1 MIYHPV
7 SGTFMEITG
16 VMWLVLILSLI
27 VCAYMAWNI
36 GANDVANAMGTSV
49 GSKALTL
56 KQAVI
61 IAAIFE
67 FCGAFFAGDAVTDTV
82 RKGIL
87 VVDFETATDD
97 FANDLMYGFIAA
109 MMAAAI
115 WLTTATRLGLPVS
128 TTHSIIGGII
138 GVGLVLE
145 VQHDTSLINWEK
157 TQEVV
162 MSWVASPLMG
172 GLLAFGTFW
181 IVRETILESSNPEER
196 SRWLAPIM
204 AIPTFFVLGIALQFK
219 ALKGFFGRAQ
229 ANGWIEDKYEWI
241 PVKENGSFD
250 PFTPYCSP
258 DAEII
263 TDECLNAIHEGAWV
277 PINSIII
284 AFIIALI
291 AASVLAYVLR
301 NYEFKGE
308 EDGFHGVER
317 IFVWLQVITAAYVAF
332 AHGAND
338 RSNAIGPMAAVYQ
351 VLSSGGE
358 IQASAP
364 VPLWLVLLGSAG
376 IAIGVMTWGWRVMDT
391 IGHKITDITPTRG
404 FAAEFGAATTILIF
418 SMPFLAV
425 PVSTTHTLVGAVVG
439 VGLAGGAKAVDFRVF
454 GKIASSWVASLPA
467 AGFGSIAIYVA
478 AGSDPIKLLVVIP
491 IAFAIVAY
499 VIWATWDDEIYV
511 EDALSDAGSADTKG
525 AQTHF
530 EIFHTHALAVEE
542 TVGHMLSAV
551 KAAADGEDAE
561 DHIRSTV
568 EAELRADDVKNDIRR
583 RLGSG
588 QISVLQGRD
597 EVLRMVSRQDRIADY
612 AQNVAEQLSFR
623 ELFVDEKARGM
634 LKEMAEAVSKT
645 TSLYEDAVSQLK
657 DVALSGYTKA
667 GRERLGEL
675 IDAVNLAEHE
685 ADLVESKAA
694 AYVFSHGEDAPLA
707 AVHMYRVLQRMD
719 DVANACEKAANGLLS
734 IVYN

>member
-1 MIYHPV
+1 
-7 SGTFMEITG
+7 MELSG

-61 IAAIFE
+61 IAAVFE

-87 VVDFETATDD
+87 VVDFETVTDD

-219 ALKGFFGRAQ
+219 ALKGFFARAEG
-229 ANGWIEDKYEWI
+229 NGWIDDKYDWL
-241 PVKENGSFD
+241 PVKENGSWD
-250 PFTPYCSP
+250 PFV
-258 DAEII
+258 E
-263 TDECLNAIHEGAWV
+263 NAWF
-277 PINSIII
+277 PINSIIL
-284 AFIIALI
+284 AFIIAVI
-291 AASVLAYVLR
+291 AAGVLAYVLR

-358 IQASAP
+358 LSSSAP

-454 GKIASSWVASLPA
+454 GKIVSSWVASLPA

-478 AGSDPIKLLVVIP
+478 SGSDPIKLLVIIP

-511 EDALSDAGSADTKG
+511 EDALSDAGSADNKG
-525 AQTHF
+525 APTHF
-530 EIFHTHALAVEE
+530 ELFHTHALAVEE

-551 KAAADGEDAE
+551 NAAADGDDPE
-561 DHIRSTV
+561 DHIKSTV
-568 EAELRADDVKNDIRR
+568 EAELRADEVKNDIRR

-588 QISVLQGRD
+588 QISVLQGKD
-597 EVLRMVSRQDRIADY
+597 ELFRMVSRQDRIADY

-623 ELFVDEKARGM
+623 ELFVDKEARGM

-675 IDAVNLAEHE
+675 IDEVNLAEHE
-685 ADLVESKAA
+685 ADMVESKAA

>member
-1 MIYHPV
+1 
-7 SGTFMEITG
+7 MEITG

-61 IAAIFE
+61 IAAVFE

-219 ALKGFFGRAQ
+219 ALKGFFARAEG
-229 ANGWIEDKYEWI
+229 NGWIDDKYDWL
-241 PVKENGSFD
+241 PVKENGSWD
-250 PFTPYCSP
+250 PFV
-258 DAEII
+258 E
-263 TDECLNAIHEGAWV
+263 NAWF
-277 PINSIII
+277 PINSIIL
-284 AFIIALI
+284 AFIIAVI
-291 AASVLAYVLR
+291 AAGVLAYVLR

-358 IQASAP
+358 LSSSAP

-454 GKIASSWVASLPA
+454 GKIVSSWVASLPA

-478 AGSDPIKLLVVIP
+478 SGSDPIKLLVIIP

-511 EDALSDAGSADTKG
+511 EDALSDAGSADNKG
-525 AQTHF
+525 APTHF
-530 EIFHTHALAVEE
+530 ELFHTHALAVEE

-551 KAAADGEDAE
+551 NAAADGDDPE
-561 DHIRSTV
+561 DHIKSTV
-568 EAELRADDVKNDIRR
+568 EAELRADEVKNDIRR

-588 QISVLQGRD
+588 QISVLQGKD
-597 EVLRMVSRQDRIADY
+597 ELFRMVSRQDRIADY

-623 ELFVDEKARGM
+623 ELFVDKEARGM

-675 IDAVNLAEHE
+675 IDEVNLAEHE
-685 ADLVESKAA
+685 ADMVESKAA

>member
-7 SGTFMEITG
+7 FGTFMEITG

-27 VCAYMAWNI
+27 VCAYMSWNI

-61 IAAIFE
+61 IAAVFE

-87 VVDFETATDD
+87 VVDFETVTDD

-219 ALKGFFGRAQ
+219 ALKGFFARAEG
-229 ANGWIEDKYEWI
+229 NGWIDDKYDWL
-241 PVKENGSFD
+241 PVKENGSWD
-250 PFTPYCSP
+250 PFV
-258 DAEII
+258 E
-263 TDECLNAIHEGAWV
+263 NAWF
-277 PINSIII
+277 PINSIIL
-284 AFIIALI
+284 AFIIAVI
-291 AASVLAYVLR
+291 AAGVLAYVLR

-358 IQASAP
+358 LSASAP

-391 IGHKITDITPTRG
+391 IGNKITDITPTRG

-454 GKIASSWVASLPA
+454 GKIVSSWVASLPA

-478 AGSDPIKLLVVIP
+478 SGSDPIKLLVIIP

-511 EDALSDAGSADTKG
+511 EDALSDAGSADNKG
-525 AQTHF
+525 APTHF
-530 EIFHTHALAVEE
+530 ELFHTHALAVEE

-551 KAAADGEDAE
+551 NAAADGDDPE
-561 DHIRSTV
+561 DHIKSTV
-568 EAELRADDVKNDIRR
+568 EAELRADEVKNDIRR

-588 QISVLQGRD
+588 QISVLQGKD
-597 EVLRMVSRQDRIADY
+597 ELFRMVSRQDRIADY

-623 ELFVDEKARGM
+623 ELFVDKEARGM

-645 TSLYEDAVSQLK
+645 TSLYEDAVSQLR

-675 IDAVNLAEHE
+675 IEEVNLAEHE
-685 ADLVESKAA
+685 ADMVESKAA